1 MIHARSAVSMQTKRT
16 VLTQE
21 VLRILLHCSKHLEWE
36 TVSEHVN
43 KFLKKMQYSGY
54 TQPFR
59 FNVVKS
65 ALDAMKIIKDKE
77 ALGIRPVNRPKEWKW
92 KERQEEKQR
101 KKRTWYKKDGFD
113 SVLFIP
119 STPGGKLKS
128 IYQRE
133 IFKSRIRIKVVQKN
147 GMTLKGQL

>member
-1 MIHARSAVSMQTKRT
+1 MRKAVIHARSAISMQVKRT

-21 VLRILLHCSKHLEWE
+21 VLRILLHCSKYVEWE
-36 TVSEHVN
+36 AVCGHIN
-43 KFLKKMQYSGY
+43 GFLKKMQYSGY

-65 ALDAMKIIKDKE
+65 ALDAMNTIKEKE
-77 ALGIRPVNRPKEWKW
+77 ALGIRPIHRPKEWRW
-92 KERQEEKQR
+92 KERQEEKQQ
-101 KKRTWYKKDGFD
+101 KKRTWYKKGGFD

-128 IYQRE
+128 MHQRE
-133 IFKSRIRIKVVQKN
+133 I
-147 GMTLKGQL
+147 